1 MEWVTT
7 NKAYYNLLKQNTM
20 KNISLYF
27 QEGTSDKEYHVSI
40 EECDK
45 GFVVNFAYG
54 RRSSTLT
61 TGTKTQEPVSIEAA
75 QKIFDKLVKE
85 KMAKGYMPDASCSPT
100 EMTHQTNEKSGIYCQ
115 LLNTIDES
123 QVERYIND
131 DRFLAQ
137 EKKDGER
144 RMLNLDGQAGS
155 FKLDS
160 INKLGF
166 SAGYPSLFRALEK
179 SSKVDFLL
187 DGELVSDTL
196 FAFDLLHFNGVD
208 LTSRSAVDRLAILEK
223 NFGMIANG
231 ISQIKPVYTA
241 YTREE
246 KLALLVSLKDRN
258 AEGIVF
264 KLKAG
269 TYKIGRPASGGDNL
283 KFKFYETASFIVH
296 VINDKRS
303 VAIGLFDT
311 DGSFMSAGNVTI
323 PANHDVPK
331 VGDVVEVRYLYAYK
345 QSGSV
350 FQPVYLGKRNDVA
363 QHECETTQLKY
374 KAEDPEIVRAA

>member
-1 MEWVTT
+1 
-7 NKAYYNLLKQNTM
+7 M
-20 KNISLYF
+20 KSIKLFYRK
-27 QEGTSDKEYHVSI
+27 GTSDKEYHVSI
-40 EECDK
+40 EGATN
-45 GFVVNFAYG
+45 GFVVNFAFG
-54 RRSSTLT
+54 RRGTSLK
-61 TGTKTQEPVSIEAA
+61 TGTKTNEPISKEAA
-75 QKIFDKLVKE
+75 QKLFDRIVKKQLAE
-85 KMAKGYMPDASCSPT
+85 GYLPSEEGLST
-100 EMTHQTNEKSGIYCQ
+100 EMIHQTKEKSGIYCQ

-131 DRFLAQ
+131 DRYLAQ

-208 LTSRSAVDRLAILEK
+208 LMTRSAVDRLAILEN

-231 ISQIKPVYTA
+231 ISQIKSVYTA

>member
-1 MEWVTT
+1 
-7 NKAYYNLLKQNTM
+7 M

-27 QEGTSDKEYHVSI
+27 QEGNSDKEYHASI
-40 EECDK
+40 EVSAN

-54 RRSSTLT
+54 RRGSTLT

-85 KMAKGYMPDASCSPT
+85 KMAKGYVPDASCSPT
-100 EMTHQTNEKSGIYCQ
+100 EMIHQVKEKTGICCQ

-131 DRFLAQ
+131 DRYLAQ

-144 RMLNLDGQAGS
+144 RMLNLEGECGS
-155 FKLDS
+155 LKLES

-166 SAGYPSLFRALEK
+166 SAGYPSLFKALEN
-179 SSKVDFLL
+179 SSKVNFLV
-187 DGELVSDTL
+187 DGELVNDTL
-196 FAFDLLHFNGVD
+196 FAFDLLHFNGID
-208 LTSRSAVDRLAILEK
+208 LMNRTAVDRLAILEK
-223 NFGMIANG
+223 NFGMISNG

-246 KLALLVSLKDRN
+246 KLALLITLKERN

-264 KLKAG
+264 KLKSAS
-269 TYKIGRPASGGDNL
+269 YKAGRPASGGDNL

-323 PANHDVPK
+323 PASHDIPK

-350 FQPVYLGKRNDVA
+350 FQPVYLGKRNDVE
-363 QHECETTQLKY
+363 QHECETTQLEY
-374 KAEDPEIVRAA
+374 KAEDPELSHAA